1 LFTKSTTPQPV
12 EASPGS
18 IPRTPKTLTLE
29 GFIPE
34 EKLVLPGKW
43 ENVVEFAILKLLL
56 II

>member
-1 LFTKSTTPQPV
+1 LFAKSTTPQPV

-18 IPRTPKTLTLE
+18 IPRTRKTLTLE

-43 ENVVEFAILKLLL
+43 EKSVEFAKLKLL
-56 II
+56 